1 MCGGFVGKLLGMDT
15 KVPQVTVEQQE
26 VKTPENIDLSQ
37 ENSAQTAL
45 DQVYQK
51 NKRRGQSSTN
61 LTGGM
66 GASSGSVARK
76 TLLGG

>member
-37 ENSAQTAL
+37 ENTAQTAL
-45 DQVYQK
+45 DEVYK
-51 NKRRGQSSTN
+51 RNKRRGQSSTSI
-61 LTGGM
+61 TGGM
-66 GASSGSVARK
+66 GVSSGEVARK